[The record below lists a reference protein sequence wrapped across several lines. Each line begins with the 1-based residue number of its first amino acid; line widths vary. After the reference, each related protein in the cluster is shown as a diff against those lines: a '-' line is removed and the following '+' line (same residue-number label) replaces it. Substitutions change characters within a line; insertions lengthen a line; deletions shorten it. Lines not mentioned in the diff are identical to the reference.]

1 MEIRPEISLVIP
13 VFRNRETLY
22 PLYARLQSVL
32 DGVGWSWELIADHD
46 ACPEGS
52 LRVLRELAAR
62 DPRIRILD
70 LPRNIGQHRAIWL
83 GLHETRGRYVVV
95 MDADLQDPPE
105 AIPLLRKAME
115 EAQGRALVVFAGRRG
130 RYERLDRMLTSWLF
144 KRALHWI
151 CGAPVDAGTFCL
163 MEGQVAE
170 ALRRWDAP
178 EPHLPTLIACAGF
191 PALVVPIHRSP
202 RPIGRSAYT
211 TGMRCQLAWRILRT
225 AWALKRNPARFLGLS
240 DAFAFPEPRTH
251 LSGGAKRAD
260 VGAHR
265 DP

>member
-1 MEIRPEISLVIP
+1 
-13 VFRNRETLY
+13 
-22 PLYARLQSVL
+22 
-32 DGVGWSWELIADHD
+32 
-46 ACPEGS
+46 
-52 LRVLRELAAR
+52 
-62 DPRIRILD
+62 
-70 LPRNIGQHRAIWL
+70 
-83 GLHETRGRYVVV
+83 
-95 MDADLQDPPE
+95 
-105 AIPLLRKAME
+105 
-115 EAQGRALVVFAGRRG
+115 
-130 RYERLDRMLTSWLF
+130 
-144 KRALHWI
+144 
-151 CGAPVDAGTFCL
+151 